1 MLWGII
7 TLVTILPSI
16 VVSHN
21 TALVFDI
28 EGITDV
34 AQTTATL
41 LCHYDSDDSILIFKV
56 QSNCPTR
63 YSIHPVFGV
72 VHKNQTCIV
81 AVELVSPDMGL
92 VCFLFPSFFFKGPNN
107 TSSCQSSW

>member
-81 AVELVSPDMGL
+81 AVELVCPDMGL
-92 VCFLFPSFFFKGPNN
+92 VCFLFPRFFFKGPNN